1 VHAVTSADEGNVTD
15 FDDRER
21 MGRDTVAAMRAL
33 SRLSNADVVSALYA
47 ALYELARRTGQT
59 PRGVLDIFFG
69 EAPADEEWR
78 EQMLPMWSALLA
90 RDEEAA

>member
-1 VHAVTSADEGNVTD
+1 
-15 FDDRER
+15 

-33 SRLSNADVVSALYA
+33 SRVPNPDVVSALYA

-78 EQMLPMWSALLA
+78 ENMLPMWTALLEQG
-90 RDEEAA
+90 EEAA

>member
-1 VHAVTSADEGNVTD
+1 VFPVTNADRGNVAD
-15 FDDRER
+15 AEDNER

-33 SRLSNADVVSALYA
+33 ARVPNPEVVSALYA
-47 ALYELARRTGQT
+47 AVYELARRTGQT

-78 EQMLPMWSALLA
+78 EHMLPMWTALLE
-90 RDEEAA
+90 RGEEAA